1 MTVHQLLTK
10 MINIEAAALG
20 REKIHQPTI
29 DDYAEILKAGGAL
42 PPATVF
48 VDGTGNWLA
57 DGLHRLRAH
66 EKTGA
71 KEIPAEIKTGG
82 LREATLWAMGA
93 NSEHGLPRTRADKQK
108 AVAMMLADAEWGLWS
123 DYKIA
128 EICKVSREM
137 VNNHR
142 KATIDFIEQNK
153 TPIEIIEK
161 NDGHLPN
168 LASDGQIIEQN
179 QSRKFADSRGRT
191 NTMRTTNIGRRIIE
205 APDLADELSEARK
218 TIADLAEENESL
230 CLSAMPETEQIAK
243 IRSLE
248 AELNVTRHA
257 RDVLMA
263 ENAALKRQCQALQRK
278 IKALTP

>member
-1 MTVHQLLTK
+1 MTVRKLSTK

-29 DDYAEILKAGGAL
+29 DDYAEILRAGGAL
-42 PPATVF
+42 PPVTVF
-48 VDGTGNWLA
+48 VDRTGNWLA

-108 AVAMMLADAEWGLWS
+108 AVEILLADAEWGQWA
-123 DYKIA
+123 DAEIA
-128 EICKVSREM
+128 RICKVGREM
-137 VNNHR
+137 VHNHR
-142 KATIDFIEQNK
+142 KAPIENIEQK
-153 TPIEIIEK
+153 DDALLGLE
-161 NDGHLPN
+161 
-168 LASDGQIIEQN
+168 SDGQIVEQN
-179 QSRKFADSRGRT
+179 QSRKFRDSRGRT

-205 APDLADELSEARK
+205 APDLEDELSEARK
-218 TIADLAEENESL
+218 TIAELAEENESL
-230 CLSAMPETEQIAK
+230 CLSAMPETEHIAK
-243 IRSLE
+243 IKGLE
-248 AELNVTRHA
+248 LELNATRQA
-257 RDVLMA
+257 RDALMA
-263 ENAALKRQCQALQRK
+263 ENAALKRQCTALQRK